1 MRRFNIIKTGRLI
14 VLLFAVFVCSQADAQ
29 REYDVNRDGV
39 INISDVVSVINY
51 MADSKSNQIFY
62 VNDVPIRMI
71 KVEGGTF
78 MMGMENGERHGMD
91 LHKVTL
97 SSYLIGETEVTNQ
110 LWNTV
115 TTPLSEKYWFTFS
128 DAKNMVSWYDCQE
141 YISKL
146 NNLTG
151 LHFRLPTEAEWEY
164 AARGGNLS
172 KGYIYSGSN
181 NLEEVGWYLDNSDN
195 DTHRTGTKSPNEL
208 GIYDMSGN
216 LMEWC
221 QDWYLNSYYRRSP
234 DTDPQGPES
243 GNEKVCRGGSW
254 NDEEKYCQPNYR
266 NAVNPIYRSAIYG
279 LRLVLS
285 DYVPWDVNKDEKVDI
300 SDVVAIINM
309 MAKSDYRSYD
319 KAVAEGF
326 CPDGKHPHV
335 VDLGIG
341 VKFSCCNL
349 GADSPWDIG
358 TYYLWGYSNGS
369 RFHSEYKEDDI
380 AGTEYD
386 DATERWGSHWRMPN
400 KDQLTKLITECE
412 MKGPYLFK
420 DIQTKDKVTDTEYEK
435 IWGFKFTGPN
445 GNSIFLPFA
454 GQATSMWSTTDIGSY
469 GYYLSSSFTQFT
481 PYQYYY
487 SLILDAHEY
496 KDYISITELRTNNK
510 RERYSIRP
518 IYGNF

>member
-97 SSYLIGETEVTNQ
+97 SSFLIGETEVNNQ

-195 DTHRTGTKSPNEL
+195 DTHRSGTKSPNEL

-216 LMEWC
+216 LYEWC
-221 QDWYLNSYYRRSP
+221 SDYYGRYSSQ
-234 DTDPQGPES
+234 PQTNPKGPKN
-243 GNEKVCRGGSW
+243 GTKRVIRGGCW
-254 NDEEKYCQPNYR
+254 NHNS
-266 NAVNPIYRSAIYG
+266 NSAQVDFRMNSGQLNRYNNLG
-279 LRLVLS
+279 FRLVL
-285 DYVPWDVNKDEKVDI
+285 DEK
-300 SDVVAIINM
+300 
-309 MAKSDYRSYD
+309 
-319 KAVAEGF
+319 
-326 CPDGKHPHV
+326 
-335 VDLGIG
+335 
-341 VKFSCCNL
+341 
-349 GADSPWDIG
+349 
-358 TYYLWGYSNGS
+358 
-369 RFHSEYKEDDI
+369 
-380 AGTEYD
+380 
-386 DATERWGSHWRMPN
+386 
-400 KDQLTKLITECE
+400 
-412 MKGPYLFK
+412 
-420 DIQTKDKVTDTEYEK
+420 
-435 IWGFKFTGPN
+435 
-445 GNSIFLPFA
+445 
-454 GQATSMWSTTDIGSY
+454 
-469 GYYLSSSFTQFT
+469 
-481 PYQYYY
+481 
-487 SLILDAHEY
+487 
-496 KDYISITELRTNNK
+496 
-510 RERYSIRP
+510 
-518 IYGNF
+518 